1 MSVANDAFVGEALKL
16 VENAEKNGVKIRIMG
31 AVAIRLHA
39 TRGLEQSQTLKRN
52 ITDIDFV
59 GYSKQQDKISEI
71 ITKAGYDELKPA
83 LTPGLLMNR
92 MIFMGT
98 KDPGKHIDI
107 FLDQLQMCH
116 TIDYKGR
123 LDLDYPTV
131 SLAHLVLQKM
141 QIVRLNEKDIK
152 DTLVLLLEHEVGK
165 SQDKEIVNAELIAK
179 TLSIDWGF
187 YYTVTTNL
195 NKIRGF
201 MDTYNVAEADKAII
215 NKRLDALLATIEAEP
230 KSFAWKMRARVGTKK
245 KWYNEVEEVERAA
258 HLAETNESTG
268 DVPVN

>member
-1 MSVANDAFVGEALKL
+1 MSAANDAFVGEALQL
-16 VENAEKNGVKIRIMG
+16 VDNAEKNGVKIRIMG

-39 TRGLEQSQTLKRN
+39 TRMLEQSQTLKRN

-59 GYSKQQDKISEI
+59 GYSKQKDKISELL
-71 ITKAGYDELKPA
+71 TKAGYDELKPS
-83 LTPGLLMNR
+83 LTPGLLVNR

-98 KDPGKHIDI
+98 KDPSKHIDI

-116 TIDYKGR
+116 TIDYKGK

-131 SLAHLVLQKM
+131 SLAHLILQKM

-152 DTLVLLLEHEVGK
+152 DTLVLLLEHGVGGG
-165 SQDKEIVNAELIAK
+165 DKETVDAELIAK
-179 TLSIDWGF
+179 TLSDDWGF

-201 MDTYNVAEADKAII
+201 MDTYNVAEGDKAII
-215 NKRLDALLATIEAEP
+215 NKRLDALLAAIEAQP
-230 KSFAWKMRARVGTKK
+230 KSFGWKMRAKVGTKK
-245 KWYNEVEEVERAA
+245 KWYNEVEEVERAS
-258 HLAETNESTG
+258 HLAEINESNSG
-268 DVPVN
+268 DVSPN

>member
-1 MSVANDAFVGEALKL
+1 MSAANDAFVGEALKL
-16 VENAEKNGVKIRIMG
+16 VENAEKKGIKIRIMG

-39 TRGLEQSQTLKRN
+39 TRMLEQSQTLKRN

-59 GYSKQQDKISEI
+59 GYSKQKDKIGELL
-71 ITKAGYDELKPA
+71 TQAGYDELKPSI
-83 LTPGLLMNR
+83 TPGLLVNR
-92 MIFMGT
+92 MIFMGN
-98 KDPGKHIDI
+98 KDPSKHIDI

-116 TIDYKGR
+116 TIDYKDR

-141 QIVRLNEKDIK
+141 QIVRINEKDIK

-165 SQDKEIVNAELIAK
+165 GDKETVNADLIAK
-179 TLSIDWGF
+179 TMSDDWGF

-201 MDTYNVAEADKAII
+201 MSTYNVAEADKAVI
-215 NKRLDALLATIEAEP
+215 NKRLDTLLAAIESHP
-230 KSFAWKMRARVGTKK
+230 KSFGWKMRAKVGTKK

-258 HLAETNESTG
+258 HLSEINENNSG
-268 DVPVN
+268 DVPPN

>member
-1 MSVANDAFVGEALKL
+1 MNAANDAFVGEALRL
-16 VENAEKNGVKIRIMG
+16 VENAEKDGIKIRIMG

-39 TRGLEQSQTLKRN
+39 TRMLEQSQTLKRN

-59 GYSKQQDKISEI
+59 GYSKQKEKIEELVAQ
-71 ITKAGYDELKPA
+71 AGYDQLRAA
-83 LTPGLLMNR
+83 LTPGLLLNR
-92 MIFMGT
+92 LIFMGK

-116 TIDYKGR
+116 TIDYKGF

-141 QIVRLNEKDIK
+141 QIIRINEKDIK
-152 DTLVLLLEHEVGK
+152 DTLALLLEHEVGK
-165 SQDKEIVNAELIAK
+165 GNKETVNADLIAK
-179 TLSIDWGF
+179 TLSDDWGF

-215 NKRLDALLATIEAEP
+215 NKRLDALLTAIEDQP
-230 KSFAWKMRARVGTKK
+230 KSFGWKVRAKVGTKK

-258 HLAETNESTG
+258 HLAEGNSNNSG
-268 DVPVN
+268 DVSPN

>member
-59 GYSKQQDKISEI
+59 GYSKQRDKIGEI
-71 ITKAGYDELKPA
+71 ITGAGYDELKGG

-92 MIFMGT
+92 MIFTGK
-98 KDPGKHIDI
+98 KDPSKHIDI

-116 TIDYKGR
+116 IIDYKGR

-141 QIVRLNEKDIK
+141 QIVRINEKDIK

-165 SQDKEIVNAELIAK
+165 TQDKEIVNADLIAK
-179 TLSIDWGF
+179 TLSNDWGF

-201 MDTYNVAEADKAII
+201 MDTYNVTGADKAII
-215 NKRLDALLATIEAEP
+215 NKRLDALLATIEQEP
-230 KSFAWKMRARVGTKK
+230 KSFGWKMRAKVGPKK
-245 KWYNEVEEVERAA
+245 KWYNEVEEVERAS

-268 DVPVN
+268 DVPSN